1 MDVHNMKYNEMQ
13 KLAKQVGIKAN
24 MKFARLKTALIEY
37 YQQENK
43 ENSPATPISK
53 GEQIVEKTEEEIAI
67 TTSPKNEEKIE
78 LLEEKP
84 AIKGKRKAKSKRTL
98 KKKEQESKKDKKIV
112 KDETSTSKS
121 KSSVQPEIRTPATT
135 KSGKIGTS
143 SPFTSKVISAK
154 TTPAK
159 IQQKFGTNRLQ
170 TSINNRKFTPHAVRA
185 KSFIGTP
192 QSATAKSAQKRK
204 ISKTQQVEERPAKR
218 TRTSFEKS
226 AISNEPS
233 PRLSSRR
240 STFSVEKTKKE
251 INSGSGSPSI
261 QDLVSSMDTEKN
273 DEEMKKNLMQALD
286 KKIQGKTETVGSK
299 GKITNSTQ
307 IPRFA
312 AFLEKKKQE
321 QCKPITP
328 GNKDWTKIHQKE
340 FEKFDSIDVYLNK
353 KRKHREETNMSV
365 KKARMLVEQTKEAIK
380 RLKNHKTPAKENKT
394 KPKTSKTALLL
405 KSPGFN
411 STKVFKPTVLSTKQ
425 MNLEFSKTRKSPRT
439 SVTGFKP
446 TVISTDKMN
455 LNFNSMTTPRNGD
468 TKTPKTDPRKS
479 TGSMLQRKSFATPFK
494 FNATLN
500 CTVDGNRSVK
510 RPSFD
515 LKASLS
521 RPMTWK
527 SHKGKLKSVA
537 ETYSSNSAKSVKVQ
551 AREERRTS
559 AMNKRTDQKYNAH
572 MANRSVVH

>member
-1 MDVHNMKYNEMQ
+1 MDVQNMKYSEMQ

-43 ENSPATPISK
+43 ENSSTTPTLK
-53 GEQIVEKTEEEIAI
+53 EEQMIEKIEEEIAI
-67 TTSPKNEEKIE
+67 TVQTSPKNEEKIE

-84 AIKGKRKAKSKRTL
+84 AIKGKRKAKSKKTL
-98 KKKEQESKKDKKIV
+98 KKKEQESKKDKRIV
-112 KDETSTSKS
+112 KNETSTSKS
-121 KSSVQPEIRTPATT
+121 KSSVKAEIRTPGTT
-135 KSGKIGTS
+135 KSGKLGTS
-143 SPFTSKVISAK
+143 SPFTSKVKSAK

-159 IQQKFGTNRLQ
+159 VQQKLKTPHLQ
-170 TSINNRKFTPHAVRA
+170 TPLNKSKFTPHAVRA

-192 QSATAKSAQKRK
+192 QSGSAPAKSAQKRK
-204 ISKTQQVEERPAKR
+204 ISKTQQEEERPAKR

-226 AISNEPS
+226 AISSEPS
-233 PRLSSRR
+233 PRPSSRR

-251 INSGSGSPSI
+251 KDRGSVSPST
-261 QDLVSSMDTEKN
+261 QDLVSSMDTDKN

-286 KKIQGKTETVGSK
+286 KRIKGKTETIGSK

-321 QCKPITP
+321 QSKPITP

-394 KPKTSKTALLL
+394 KTKTSKSALLL

-411 STKVFKPTVLSTKQ
+411 STKVFKPTVLSTNQ

-446 TVISTDKMN
+446 TVTSTDKMN
-455 LNFNSMTTPRNGD
+455 LNFNSMATPSNVG

-479 TGSMLQRKSFATPFK
+479 TGSMLQRKSLATPFK

-551 AREERRTS
+551 ASGIKTLINNEKKDELLL
-559 AMNKRTDQKYNAH
+559 
-572 MANRSVVH
+572 

>member
-1 MDVHNMKYNEMQ
+1 MELQNMKYNEMQ

-43 ENSPATPISK
+43 ENSSTTPTLK
-53 GEQIVEKTEEEIAI
+53 EEQMIEKTEEEIAI
-67 TTSPKNEEKIE
+67 TVQTSPKNEEKIE
-78 LLEEKP
+78 LSEEKP
-84 AIKGKRKAKSKRTL
+84 VIKGKRKAKSKKTL
-98 KKKEQESKKDKKIV
+98 KKKEQESKKDKRIIKN
-112 KDETSTSKS
+112 ETSTSKS
-121 KSSVQPEIRTPATT
+121 KSSVKPEIRTPGTT
-135 KSGKIGTS
+135 KSGKLGTS
-143 SPFTSKVISAK
+143 SPFTSKVKSAK

-159 IQQKFGTNRLQ
+159 VQPKLGTPRLQ
-170 TSINNRKFTPHAVRA
+170 TSLNKSKLTPHAVRA

-192 QSATAKSAQKRK
+192 QSGSASAKSSQKRK
-204 ISKTQQVEERPAKR
+204 MSKTPQMEERPAKR

-226 AISNEPS
+226 TISNEPS
-233 PRLSSRR
+233 PRPSSRR

-251 INSGSGSPSI
+251 RDSGSVSPST
-261 QDLVSSMDTEKN
+261 QDLVSSMDTGKN

-286 KKIQGKTETVGSK
+286 KKIKGKTETIGSK

-321 QCKPITP
+321 QSKPITP

-394 KPKTSKTALLL
+394 KPRTSKSALLL

-439 SVTGFKP
+439 SGTGFKP
-446 TVISTDKMN
+446 TVTSTDKMN
-455 LNFNSMTTPRNGD
+455 LNFNSMATPSNVG

-479 TGSMLQRKSFATPFK
+479 TGSMLQRKSLATPFK

-551 AREERRTS
+551 ASGIKTLINNEKKGELLL
-559 AMNKRTDQKYNAH
+559 
-572 MANRSVVH
+572 